1 MITDKMSNLEN
12 LTNQEKAVVDY
23 IIANPKALL
32 EMNVNELADASYTSA
47 STITRLCK
55 KLGTKGYADMKFKY
69 VSEYPEMM
77 KIKDS
82 LKVIPFDESSGI
94 DDIIHTMPL
103 IYSRAINH
111 TRSMLDRNTIIRV
124 SNLMKQAQIIDL
136 YGDGIN
142 YEIARN
148 ICYKLDEIGITA
160 NAYNSVQ
167 WNHCK
172 RLQKQK
178 TPAFSIL
185 LSHTGKNP
193 SMIDAAKRLKE
204 YGIPSLSITGN
215 IDKRLMNITDYNFQI
230 MVTEN
235 TLEFSNVIFTM
246 SSLYLLDVLVASLL
260 VHNYKSIDSMLKEMD
275 GLRYNW
281 MND

>member
-55 KLGTKGYADMKFKY
+55 KLGTKGYGDMKFKY

-193 SMIDAAKRLKE
+193 SMVDAAKRLKE

>member
-23 IIANPKALL
+23 IIDNPKALL
-32 EMNVNELADASYTSA
+32 EMNINELADASYTSA
-47 STITRLCK
+47 STVTRLCK
-55 KLGTKGYADMKFKY
+55 KLGTKGYGDMKYIY

-82 LKVIPFDESSGI
+82 LKVVPFDESSGI

-124 SNLMKQAQIIDL
+124 SNLMKQAQVIDL

-142 YEIARN
+142 FEIARN

-160 NAYNSVQ
+160 NAYNSIQ

-178 TPAFSIL
+178 IPAFSIL

-193 SMIDAAKRLKE
+193 SMVDAAKRLKE

-215 IDKRLMNITDYNFQI
+215 IDRRLMNITDYNFQI

-246 SSLYLLDVLVASLL
+246 SSLYLLDVLVASLI
-260 VHNYKSIDSMLKEMD
+260 VHNYKSIESMLAEMH

-281 MND
+281 LND